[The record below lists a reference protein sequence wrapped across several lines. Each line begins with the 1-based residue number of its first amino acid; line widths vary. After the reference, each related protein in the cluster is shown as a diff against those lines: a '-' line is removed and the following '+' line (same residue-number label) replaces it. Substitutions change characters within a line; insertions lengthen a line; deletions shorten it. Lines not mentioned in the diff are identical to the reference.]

1 MIVLSIAS
9 AIYLVALQNAAAN
22 NSRDQLMSCL
32 DETVTKGKTAS
43 IAADAFVGFAR
54 GQCGAPATSLKSAL
68 VAFDVKNKISRKQ
81 AEADAESQIDEFVT
95 MTSER
100 YAAQARPR

>member
-9 AIYLVALQNAAAN
+9 AIYLAAMQNAAAN
-22 NSRDQLMSCL
+22 TSRDQLMSCL
-32 DETVTKGKTAS
+32 NEAVAKGKTAG
-43 IAADAFVGFAR
+43 IAADAFAAYAG

-68 VAFDVKNKISRKQ
+68 VAFDVKNKVSRKQ
-81 AEADAESQIDEFVT
+81 AEADAQSQIDEFVT

-100 YAAQARPR
+100 YAARAKSK